1 MWKPFEVSS
10 GQRVFGRLEQLTYSQ
25 LGSCSHKDPHL
36 QHPPPPP
43 AFRPRKRFI
52 VQAGSNASEDWFWL
66 VHCTASETLT
76 FLQGLHLELV
86 SCAGTTRLGRSL
98 ARLCDWT
105 RLSLYGLQD
114 CWSCQTVICQS
125 LADIF
130 KPEHKQERAND
141 WCKGLSK
148 MPVMFQLSTNSL
160 TGKRC
165 ISQCPESIWR
175 TKTIS
180 IFLSKVSF
188 S

>member
-52 VQAGSNASEDWFWL
+52 VQAGSNASEAWFWL

-86 SCAGTTRLGRSL
+86 SCAGSTRLGRSL

-160 TGKRC
+160 TGKHC
-165 ISQCPESIWR
+165 ISQCHESIWR